1 MNLLDKAKLTALLG
15 TGLQDHGVT
24 DDIMQSEAVSNVLGQ
39 MANMFNEAVTAATA
53 NQVGL
58 QQKATNLQ
66 QEIAKGNKELS
77 KLTKVNDAFLEATSD
92 KLGPTPVP
100 QQDMNMPEEPVPT
113 PQEQPAPEMTPPEMN
128 VPPAPD
134 MGAVP
139 DMSAQPTP
147 DAGMMP
153 PPDMTQ
159 ISPDMLGAIQPRY

>member
-1 MNLLDKAKLTALLG
+1 MNLLDETMLPMLLASKLSDLG
-15 TGLQDHGVT
+15 IT
-24 DDIMQSEAVSNVLGQ
+24 DD
-39 MANMFNEAVTAATA
+39 
-53 NQVGL
+53 
-58 QQKATNLQ
+58 LQ
-66 QEIAKGNKELS
+66 QEDAMSAALS
-77 KLTKVNDAFLEATSD
+77 QCTDIINNAITQLRQDTADTRQKLDKTEKAANALESIISNCED

-100 QQDMNMPEEPVPT
+100 QQNMNAPEEPAPA
-113 PQEQPAPEMTPPEMN
+113 PQEQPAPEMTPPPEMN

-139 DMSAQPTP
+139 DMNAQPAP